1 MIERWDD
8 RFRGTE
14 NVNPRMNRY
23 EKYREGPRPILA
35 RMAYLASYYKGRENR
50 RLFDGIETY
59 CMFIGYLTVGT
70 V

>member
-1 MIERWDD
+1 
-8 RFRGTE
+8 
-14 NVNPRMNRY
+14 MNRY